1 MSFETEVL
9 SQYTSAPASAPD
21 NTGADFLSDM
31 QRFRIT
37 AANPIPEPVPVVSI
51 HGIPI
56 CTRQSISMLSGP
68 SKGGKTAIT
77 SVISA
82 GAIATSNGY
91 DGCEFIEVQHNEN
104 LHAILHIDT
113 EQSIYHHYRNH
124 KNSILKRA
132 RIEREPEHFYS
143 YNIRSLNLSEY
154 KEKLQ
159 GLFNALKEKHGGIHL
174 VIIDGVAD
182 FITSPNDE
190 TEANGIVDFFGHLAT
205 NYDTT
210 IILVLHLNP
219 GTDKERGHL
228 GSQLQRKCESVLTI
242 KKDGDVSVLESK
254 VLRSGGNNDF
264 SPIRYQFDKS
274 KGYHTFL
281 EGSAPIQAK
290 SKELA
295 IEELTDLA
303 QRVFTEELTSG
314 EAKERI
320 MNRLPCL
327 LTKSKEVLA
336 QMFRAD
342 LLAERKAGKNN
353 FLSLKPKQ
361 NEEDN
366 STPF

>member
-1 MSFETEVL
+1 MNNIETIV
-9 SQYTSAPASAPD
+9 SQYANIPASSTD
-21 NTGADFLSDM
+21 STGADFLADM
-31 QRFRIT
+31 ERFRVT
-37 AANPIPEPVPVVSI
+37 AANPTPEPVPVVSI

-91 DGCEFIEVQHNEN
+91 DGCEFIEVHHNED
-104 LHAILHIDT
+104 LHAILHVDT

-143 YNIRSLNLSEY
+143 YNIRSLNLNEY
-154 KEKLQ
+154 RDKLQ

-190 TEANGIVDFFGHLAT
+190 AEANGIVDFFGHLAT
-205 NYDTT
+205 NFDTT

-242 KKDGDVSVLESK
+242 SKDKGSDISVLEAK
-254 VLRSGGNNDF
+254 ILRSGGNSDF

-290 SKELA
+290 NTNLVELA
-295 IEELTDLA
+295 KA
-303 QRVFTEELTSG
+303 VFTEQITAG
-314 EAKERI
+314 EAHERI
-320 MNRLPCL
+320 MNY
-327 LTKSKEVLA
+327 EGVA
-336 QMFRAD
+336 I
-342 LLAERKAGKNN
+342 RKAKQLLSEIYKLDLVENVRDGKYTNIT
-353 FLSLKPKQ
+353 LKSTS
-361 NEEDN
+361 NEADD

>member
-1 MSFETEVL
+1 
-9 SQYTSAPASAPD
+9 
-21 NTGADFLSDM
+21 M

-37 AANPIPEPVPVVSI
+37 ANNPIPEPVAVVSI

-82 GAIATSNGY
+82 GAIATANGY

-154 KEKLQ
+154 REKLQ

-190 TEANGIVDFFGHLAT
+190 AEANGIVDFFGHLAT
-205 NYDTT
+205 NFDTT

-242 KKDGDVSVLESK
+242 SKDKGSDVSVLEAK
-254 VLRSGGNNDF
+254 ILRSGGNSDF

-281 EGSAPIQAK
+281 EGTAPIQAK
-290 SKELA
+290 STNLDELA
-295 IEELTDLA
+295 KF
-303 QRVFTEELTSG
+303 VFTESCNAGTAVKL
-314 EAKERI
+314 I
-320 MNRLPCL
+320 MQY
-327 LTKSKEVLA
+327 EVV
-336 QMFRAD
+336 
-342 LLAERKAGKNN
+342 AERKAKTILNDLYNSGLVDKTRHGESVVY
-353 FLSLKPKQ
+353 SLKDDP
-361 NEEDN
+361 DA
-366 STPF
+366 TPF